1 RMYYND
7 APGPY
12 KRFRLGY
19 AVGASSCVPV
29 IFHPMPMNGLYEN
42 IDLQL
47 IDGGL
52 HDNQGIAALIE
63 QECRNMIIS
72 DASGQL
78 PTSSAAE
85 TSATGVFFRADNIL
99 QERLRELQ
107 FLDLKERNYTTQLN
121 KLRIV

>member
-1 RMYYND
+1 MYYD
-7 APGPY
+7 EAPEEF
-12 KRFRLGY
+12 RNIRLGY

-29 IFHPMPMNGLYEN
+29 MFEPMPMSGLYEN

-78 PTSSAAE
+78 PTSKLAE
-85 TSATGVFFRADNIL
+85 TNSAGLFSGPIIFYR
-99 QERLRELQ
+99 
-107 FLDLKERNYTTQLN
+107 KG
-121 KLRIV
+121 